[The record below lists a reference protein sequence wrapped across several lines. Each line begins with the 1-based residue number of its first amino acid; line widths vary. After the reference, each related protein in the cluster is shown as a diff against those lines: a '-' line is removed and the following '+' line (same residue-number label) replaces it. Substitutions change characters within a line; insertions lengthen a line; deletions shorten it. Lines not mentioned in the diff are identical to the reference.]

1 MKTMTTVIRGLA
13 IDVVVVETTQADA
26 MGILFYYAEIFARN
40 RGTGTQHLVRRTRI
54 PGAGK
59 QLARAVRQHGV
70 RALDGFTTAPAFSF
84 S

>member
-26 MGILFYYAEIFARN
+26 MGILFYRAEIFARN
-40 RGTGTQHLVRRTRI
+40 RGTGMQHLVRRTRI
-54 PGAGK
+54 PGTGK
-59 QLARAVRQHGV
+59 ELVKAVQQHGV
-70 RALDGFTTAPAFSF
+70 RALDGLTTAPAVSF